1 MHVHFKQEEMVKII
15 AGKMKVKTDC
25 KEFSLKEG
33 ESYLFNPGEPHKF
46 WNEGQKK
53 LHYSGYVKPSG
64 NYEYFIEQIYQS
76 ANEANDDKP
85 SPFDAAFLLTKYKSE
100 MDMLVIP
107 KPVKTFVFPILL
119 LIGKITGKFDKF
131 KNAPDAI
138 KE

>member
-1 MHVHFKQEEMVKII
+1 
-15 AGKMKVKTDC
+15 
-25 KEFSLKEG
+25 
-33 ESYLFNPGEPHKF
+33 
-46 WNEGQKK
+46 
-53 LHYSGYVKPSG
+53 
-64 NYEYFIEQIYQS
+64 
-76 ANEANDDKP
+76 
-85 SPFDAAFLLTKYKSE
+85 